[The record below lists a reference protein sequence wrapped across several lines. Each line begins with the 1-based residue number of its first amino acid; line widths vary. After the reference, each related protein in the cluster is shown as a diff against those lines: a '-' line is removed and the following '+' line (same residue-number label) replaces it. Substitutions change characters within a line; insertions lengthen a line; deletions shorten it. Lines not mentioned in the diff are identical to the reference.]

1 MTCKELEKS
10 IEDLKSQILKLKWGR
25 ATSDNELRLN
35 VLPQLLKEYSHK
47 KGLYNYIMFEKQWD
61 VHEQ

>member
-35 VLPQLLKEYSHK
+35 VLPKLLEEYSQK

-61 VHEQ
+61 IHG

>member
-25 ATSDNELRLN
+25 ATSDNELRLK
-35 VLPQLLKEYSHK
+35 VLPQLLEEYSHK

-61 VHEQ
+61 IHG